1 MRTSTERKCGRGCRK
16 DGRALAALALLL
28 TLVAGCTR
36 IRPYLPENPFISPEV
51 PGEIQKIAVLPFA
64 YRDESGVHPCT
75 LCPNSVVMAPT
86 SADDATL
93 VTGFFYEALTRHPRF
108 EVLAYDIV
116 DRFGG
121 DTMQQT
127 VERLQVMEDID
138 AVLIGA
144 LLELRPRVG
153 DPQNPEEAGGAA
165 VYAALVDARSGRALW
180 NRVFDRTQ
188 RPANAAKKGYDVI
201 VGGGNLHY
209 LASQGIAQE
218 AALEMMSHM
227 ARTVR

>member
-1 MRTSTERKCGRGCRK
+1 MRKRGRNAK
-16 DGRALAALALLL
+16 ILASLALL
-28 TLVAGCTR
+28 TLVSGCTR

-64 YRDESGVHPCT
+64 FRDESGIRPCT
-75 LCPNSVVMAPT
+75 LCPNPVVMAPT

-108 EVLAYDIV
+108 EVLPYDIV

-127 VERLQVMEDID
+127 MERLQVMEDID

-188 RPANAAKKGYDVI
+188 RGQNAAERSYDVI
-201 VGGGNLHY
+201 VGGGNLHW
-209 LASQGIAQE
+209 LGSQGIAQE